1 MIQSKKLLSGNEAVA
16 QGAYEAGAL
25 IGVGYPGTPSTETME
40 TFAKFEGVYAEW
52 APNEKVAMEVA
63 GGASMGGARCLVT
76 MKHVGVNVAA
86 DPLYSIAYTGV
97 NGGIVI
103 LAADDPGI
111 FSSQNEQDTRFH
123 AMGARIP
130 VLEPSNPIEARDFAK
145 LAFDLSERFDI
156 PVIIRSTV
164 RMSHTKAVVD
174 CGERVEHKLRPYTK
188 DVSKW
193 VMMPA
198 FAKQRRKV
206 SDQRVLDLAEWGST
220 SSITRDEYR
229 DKSIGIICSGVSYEH
244 VREAM
249 PNASTLKLGITFPL
263 PVGAIREFASNVES
277 LYVVEEASNYTSTQ
291 VRALGV
297 ELSQTPAPIPPD
309 DEISPAIVRRAFGLP
324 DATYE
329 IFDGALPPRPPSL
342 CAGCPH
348 RLVYAELSRM
358 GAIVTGDIGCYTL
371 GTLAPLSAVD
381 SCVDMGASFSMAH
394 GMELAREFGE
404 ADEDAGEAAGEGG
417 DGASNGGEVA
427 SNTANI
433 SKHDGLGNRP
443 IIGVIGDSTFA
454 HSGIT
459 SLLGTIYNHGS
470 GTLCILD
477 NRTTAMTGQQGNPV
491 NGITLQNRPS
501 KQLDLV
507 KLCEAMGVEDVHRVD
522 SQDLAAVKKA
532 LKEARNFDGLSVLVF
547 CSPCQL
553 LIRKRNEPKE
563 VSDKCRACGLCVKI
577 GCPAIGTDDEG
588 HAVIDKVQ
596 CIGCGQCSQV
606 CPSGC
611 IN

>member
-1 MIQSKKLLSGNEAVA
+1 MVQSKKLLSGNEAVA

-40 TFAKFEGVYAEW
+40 TFATFDGVYAEW

-145 LAFDLSERFDI
+145 LAYDLSERFDI

-164 RMSHTKAVVD
+164 RMSHVKALVD
-174 CGERVEHKLRPYTK
+174 CGERVEHKLRPYNK

-206 SDQRVLDLAEWGST
+206 SDQRVKDLAKWGSE
-220 SSITRDEYR
+220 SSLTRAEYR
-229 DKSIGIICSGVSYEH
+229 DKSIGIICSGVGYEH

-249 PNASTLKLGITFPL
+249 PDASTLKLGITFPM
-263 PVGAIREFASNVES
+263 PADAIRDFASNVDK
-277 LYVVEEASNYTSTQ
+277 LYVVEEASNYISMQ
-291 VRALGV
+291 VKALGIALD
-297 ELSQTPAPIPPD
+297 ETPAPIPAD

-324 DATYE
+324 EATYE
-329 IFDGALPPRPPSL
+329 TFDGALPPRPPSL

-348 RLVYAELSRM
+348 RLVYSELSRM

-394 GMELAREFGE
+394 GMELARNFGE
-404 ADEDAGEAAGEGG
+404 LDGG
-417 DGASNGGEVA
+417 DLAEKPVV
-427 SNTANI
+427 
-433 SKHDGLGNRP
+433 
-443 IIGVIGDSTFA
+443 GVIGDSTFA

-459 SLLGTIYNHGS
+459 SLLGTIYNQGS

-491 NGITLQNRPS
+491 NGITLQHRPS
-501 KQLDLV
+501 RELDLV
-507 KLCEAMGVEDVHRVD
+507 KLCEALGVEDVHRVD
-522 SQDLAAVKKA
+522 SQDLKAVRQA
-532 LKEARNFDGLSVLVF
+532 LKDARAHEGLSVLVF

-553 LIRKRNEPKE
+553 LIRKRNPAME
-563 VSDKCRACGLCVKI
+563 VSDKCKACGLCVKI

-588 HAVIDKVQ
+588 HALIDPTQ
-596 CIGCGQCSQV
+596 CIGCGQCAQV

-611 IN
+611 IAAPGAEAGAAAADGQ